1 MPKAY
6 FRSSSSECDYQS
18 IHAHRSQG
26 MPSVSARHQ
35 LDEMIPVQ
43 SLQND
48 DLACGQRQTVTR
60 LAALKRPAALRSGK
74 ELQLVAGD
82 NGAESE
88 FSRSKQQMR
97 RQSLYGRCSLA
108 TVHIA
113 ALAGVRMLEKPGS
126 QQQLLSCFRMYREAR
141 KHQLACSPTEFF
153 DPVKDRDWLFD

>member
-1 MPKAY
+1 M
-6 FRSSSSECDYQS
+6 
-18 IHAHRSQG
+18 
-26 MPSVSARHQ
+26 
-35 LDEMIPVQ
+35 Q

-48 DLACGQRQTVTR
+48 DLACGQRQTLTR

-74 ELQLVAGD
+74 EWQLVAGD

-97 RQSLYGRCSLA
+97 RQLLYGRCSPA

-113 ALAGVRMLEKPGS
+113 ALAGVRMLEKPGL
-126 QQQLLSCFRMYREAR
+126 QQLLSCFRMYREAR